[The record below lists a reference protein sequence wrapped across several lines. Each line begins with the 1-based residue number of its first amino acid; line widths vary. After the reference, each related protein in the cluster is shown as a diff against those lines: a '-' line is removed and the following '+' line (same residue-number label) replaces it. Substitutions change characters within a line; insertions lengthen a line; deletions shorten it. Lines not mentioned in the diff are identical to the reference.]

1 MSRRTPEVPSLA
13 DALAKGFADL
23 NPDDENPSSVE
34 EILEIPEVQESVDIE
49 PPSKPQYGRPTQHKG
64 QEGSF
69 TVNANESTETSSND
83 EEITEQPNPPEVEIL
98 DKLSTSLGDD
108 FDVEW

>member
-1 MSRRTPEVPSLA
+1 MPEVPSLA

-23 NPDDENPSSVE
+23 KTDDENTSSSE
-34 EILEIPEVQESVDIE
+34 ETLEIPEVQESVDIE
-49 PPSKPQYGRPTQHKG
+49 PSSKPQYGRPTQHIG

-69 TVNANESTETSSND
+69 IVNANKSIETSSND
-83 EEITEQPNPPEVEIL
+83 EEITEQPDLPEVEIL

>member
-1 MSRRTPEVPSLA
+1 MPEVPSLA
-13 DALAKGFADL
+13 DALAKDFADL

-49 PPSKPQYGRPTQHKG
+49 PLSKPQYGRPTQHKG

-69 TVNANESTETSSND
+69 TVNANKSTETSSND
-83 EEITEQPNPPEVEIL
+83 EEITEQSDSPGVEIL
-98 DKLSTSLGDD
+98 DKPSTSLGDD